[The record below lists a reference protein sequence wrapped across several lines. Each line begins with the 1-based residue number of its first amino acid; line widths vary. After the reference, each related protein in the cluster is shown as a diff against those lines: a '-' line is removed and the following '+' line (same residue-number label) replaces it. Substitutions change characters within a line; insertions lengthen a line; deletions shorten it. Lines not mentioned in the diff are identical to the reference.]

1 MKYIKRALLL
11 LLVMALTLALAA
23 CFGTEDTGCTEH
35 EDANN
40 DGKCDICDT
49 VIDNGDEGG
58 KDSIK
63 LIENGTVKV
72 QVVIDFSNYVF
83 VKQQFQKLAD
93 TLAEF
98 GAELKIVSPADASAA
113 DYEILVGEGTNRGE
127 KYDYDNH
134 KLGPDGMAVQIID
147 SKIIIAGGSTDSL
160 LSATKKFISDTFGS
174 LEDASTLPNITLEVS
189 DCYEQF
195 HDPDDYRWSDVKI
208 NGNDANDYVIVADL
222 TKRVEG
228 AFVYANAAQY
238 IRDTF
243 YSTGGKWMEI
253 LDSGKLDEIP
263 DKAIVISFDES
274 VKSAG
279 GFKTSLE
286 GNRLKIS
293 TYYPA
298 QLEESVKSFVGKFVI
313 KKGELKI
320 DKTLAASTE
329 ELRYIYYED
338 YGAKGDGRT
347 NDFEAMRLT
356 HEYANKYDHIV
367 KANDKAT
374 YYISDTR
381 NYIQDVQTIEI
392 QTDVIWGNCKI
403 VIDDTAYTYLDAA
416 IIKGSIFTVKSDSK
430 EKLYLPGDEIVD
442 AIVAG
447 GGFKTTTKKINYAP
461 GMDVM
466 LIPFDDTH
474 KVYIR
479 EGLNADPGSS
489 QHEVFIIHADGTLDE
504 NTPVMLDYNNISWIY
519 EYRIDDKPI
528 TISGGLIQT
537 KANASRCDYDYFYR
551 NFCIKRSN
559 VTIKNVERLITDE
572 GDTGAPYSGFFAVQ
586 NCNNVRFENC
596 VFQAHRMYWEEREV
610 DAETG
615 NVTMWGSAM
624 GTYDLSG
631 GNSNNIYYYKC
642 TQRNFYAPG
651 TEIQSNTFYDENGAT
666 AINNQGDTATLWGVM
681 GTNYCK
687 NITYDECKLNRFDAH
702 CGVHNATIKNSEVS
716 MINLIGSGTALID
729 NSTVWNNAAMIS
741 LRGDYGS
748 TWNGS
753 IIIKNVKWRTG
764 NGDRYIVSG
773 SYKNH
778 YFGYETYLPSVEVDN
793 LTLLGSDAQNVY
805 LFSGFELEMHEDP
818 SLSTIRGTDNKNIM
832 HYPTAPDSFVV
843 KNNSSGY
850 RFAVAPAGSFFGTFQ
865 ISQK

>member
-1 MKYIKRALLL
+1 MKQIKRALLL

-23 CFGTEDTGCTEH
+23 CFGTEDTKCTEH
-35 EDANN
+35 EDVNN

-49 VIDNGDEGG
+49 VIDNGDEGD

-72 QVVIDFSNYVF
+72 QVVIDFSNYVLA
-83 VKQQFQKLAD
+83 KQQFQKLAD

-98 GAELKIVSPADASAA
+98 DAELKIVSPTDASAA

-160 LSATKKFISDTFGS
+160 LSATKKFIKDFFD
-174 LEDASTLPNITLEVS
+174 LDNVSTLPNISISAS

-208 NGNDANDYVIVADL
+208 NGNDAKDYVIVADL
-222 TKRVEG
+222 TNRVEG
-228 AFVYANAAQY
+228 ELVYANAAQY

-253 LDSGKLDEIP
+253 VDAASLSEIP

-298 QLEESVKSFVGKFVI
+298 ELEESVKSFVGKFVI

-347 NDFEAMRLT
+347 DDFEAMRLT

-374 YYISDTR
+374 YYIKNTLDERGRAQS
-381 NYIQDVQTIEI
+381 IEI
-392 QTDVIWGNCKI
+392 KTDVIWGKCKI
-403 VIDDTAYTYLDAA
+403 IIDDTSYTYLDTVVT
-416 IIKGSIFTVKSDSK
+416 KGWIFDVMRDQGGKT
-430 EKLYLPGDEIVD
+430 LRPGGEIVD

-447 GGFKTTTKKINYAP
+447 GGFKTTTTKINYAP

-466 LIPFDDTH
+466 MIPYDETH

-479 EGLNADPGSS
+479 EGGNANEGNS

-504 NTPVMLDYNNISWIY
+504 NTPVMLDYNNISYIY

-537 KANASRCDYDYFYR
+537 KANASRCNYDYFARGMY
-551 NFCIKRSN
+551 IARSN
-559 VTIKNVERLITDE
+559 VTISGVERLITDE
-572 GDTGAPYSGFFAVQ
+572 GDTGAPYSGFFNVTT
-586 NCNNVRFENC
+586 CNNIRFENC
-596 VFQAHRMYWEEREV
+596 VFQAHRMYWEERVRDEN
-610 DAETG
+610 G
-615 NVTMWGSAM
+615 NVIEWGTSM
-624 GTYDLSG
+624 GTYDLG
-631 GNSNNIYYYKC
+631 GNNANNIYYYNC

-651 TEIQSNTFYDENGAT
+651 TETQSNTFYNEDGT
-666 AINNQGDTATLWGVM
+666 VPKNNRGNNASLWGVM

-729 NSTVWNNAAMIS
+729 NTTVWNNGS
-741 LRGDYGS
+741 LLTLREDYGS
-748 TWNGS
+748 TWNGN
-753 IIIKNVKWRTG
+753 IIIKNVKWRTT
-764 NGDRYIVSG
+764 NGSPAIISG
-773 SYKNH
+773 KYKNH
-778 YFGYETYLPSVEVDN
+778 HFGYDTYLPSVEIDN
-793 LTLLGSDAQNVY
+793 LTLVGTSAKNVY
-805 LFSGFELEMHEDP
+805 FFGNFDLNSITSDP
-818 SLSTIRGTDNKNIM
+818 SMDTIDGVDNKNIM
-832 HYPTAPDSFVV
+832 HYPTTEGFVV
-843 KNNSSGY
+843 KNNGSGY
-850 RFAVAPAGSFFGTFQ
+850 IFKVAPPSSFFGTLTVTY
-865 ISQK
+865 K